1 LKVTKPKKRFGK
13 KRNQV
18 PFDSSLDGLGK
29 ENESGGAGK
38 KGIRVLVR
46 CRRIKNN

>member
-29 ENESGGAGK
+29 RMRVVERGR
-38 KGIRVLVR
+38 KGLGFWFDVEE
-46 CRRIKNN
+46 